1 MIRSWN
7 RPFVRPYKYYE
18 TLGVARNA
26 TPIEIMGAYLKLAK
40 RYHPEVNPDPEA
52 HEKFKKI
59 SEAYKV
65 LSDPIS
71 RADYD
76 KSPAE
81 CPLCCTHKVIQ
92 TAGSQ
97 WRCRHCGCAF
107 NPSIPSKI
115 IETAE
120 QAAVSQR
127 PGKTVSQ
134 THGRK
139 PRKVITRL
147 GKYWG
152 LVLSSLKELR
162 DSFVEAWEI
171 LIGKR
176 QL

>member
-1 MIRSWN
+1 MVQSWN

-18 TLGVARNA
+18 ILGVARNV

-40 RYHPEVNPDPEA
+40 RYHPDFNPAPEA

-81 CPLCCTHKVIQ
+81 CPVCCTHKVVQ

-97 WRCRHCGCAF
+97 WRCQHCGCTF
-107 NPSIPSKI
+107 NPSIPSEI
-115 IETAE
+115 IETVE
-120 QAAVSQR
+120 QAAVPER
-127 PGKTVSQ
+127 PRKMVSQ

-139 PRKVITRL
+139 PRKAITEL
-147 GKYWG
+147 EKYWR
-152 LVLSSLKELR
+152 LALLSLKELR
-162 DSFVEAWEI
+162 DSFVEVWEI

-176 QL
+176 RL